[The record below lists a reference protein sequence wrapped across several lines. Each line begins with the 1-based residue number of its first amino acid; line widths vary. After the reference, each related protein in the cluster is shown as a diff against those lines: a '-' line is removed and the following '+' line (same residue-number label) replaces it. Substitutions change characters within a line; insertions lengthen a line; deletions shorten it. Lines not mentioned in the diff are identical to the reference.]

1 MCWGNGGRG
10 ANDDRSWNA
19 FKIPC
24 REMTLAI
31 FRLGSHHASLVSMI
45 MATSY
50 RQHIQTFIYSSS
62 RDILPNM
69 WTLLRGCLIV
79 KTVHSYQSVVST
91 IFFTNLF
98 IERFKLVLTRL
109 LGLITQIKVHIHKQ
123 FVGYSVCRNRNG
135 CHSNKSLM
143 LRTNYLRIGWFT
155 KFHLLQSK
163 W

>member
-1 MCWGNGGRG
+1 MLENGGRG

-45 MATSY
+45 IATSY

-62 RDILPNM
+62 IDSVPNI
-69 WTLLRGCLIV
+69 WTLFTECLLIL
-79 KTVHSYQSVVST
+79 KTVHDYLSFMST

-98 IERFKLVLTRL
+98 IEKFKSAYTRRL
-109 LGLITQIKVHIHKQ
+109 RQIQIIE
-123 FVGYSVCRNRNG
+123 VCWILRL
-135 CHSNKSLM
+135 SN
-143 LRTNYLRIGWFT
+143 
-155 KFHLLQSK
+155 SK
-163 W
+163 WTPFK